1 MKAFIAKHIY
11 QYRGTRIHYETRY
24 LLRRAGISLF
34 ISAFLIALGLGLWL
48 VPILPPYPLPVLSS
62 NMDWEEVQRYLQAV
76 QYSHFLFV
84 VLGSA
89 LIGLACP
96 FLCKIIF
103 FERYLFMKQRQMI
116 AVFVIDRGLFDM
128 ETKQVEKEPMWD
140 FSLGNQAKA
149 RKMVSKERVTY
160 FPKIYYEVTKDK
172 MIRIRFP
179 LDGRKY
185 QDTFLTFTKT
195 LEKTLYCDLDKVID
209 EEGFVCYQFI
219 YGISRDRLTIQDL
232 VSKAGKLALMTR
244 VVWDFDKLPHMLI
257 SGGTGAGKSIFI
269 LSIIKGL
276 LNGACRKEDMKICD
290 PKNADLADLDGIFP
304 SVYAQKGGIL
314 MATRV
319 FKEEMLARSGEMKQM
334 ENYRTGNNY
343 RALGLRPQF
352 LIMDELASF
361 IEMLDMKEKSEY
373 ISNLKQI
380 VMLGRQAG
388 FFLIVGLQR
397 PDTEYLG
404 GGIRDQFNFRV
415 ALGSNSEIG
424 YRMMFGDVDKQFGF
438 KTVKGFGYVDA
449 GKGVISEFYSP
460 YVNPE
465 YDFLEEFQNLSFTAG
480 EIK

>member
-11 QYRGTRIHYETRY
+11 QYRGTRIRYDTRY
-24 LLRRAGISLF
+24 LLRRAGINLF
-34 ISAFLIALGLGLWL
+34 ISAFLVTLILGLWL
-48 VPILPPYPLPVLSS
+48 VPILPPYPFPVLKTSES
-62 NMDWEEVQRYLQAV
+62 WEEIQRYVQAV
-76 QYSHFLFV
+76 EYNHILFV
-84 VLGSA
+84 LLGSV
-89 LIGLACP
+89 LVGLTCP

-128 ETKQVEKEPMWD
+128 ETKQVEKEHMWD

-149 RKMVSKERVTY
+149 RKMVTKEHVTY

-195 LEKTLYCDLDKVID
+195 LEKTLYCDLDKVIN
-209 EEGFVCYQFI
+209 EEGFICYQFI

-232 VSKAGKLALMTR
+232 VSKAGKLPLMKR
-244 VVWDFDKLPHMLI
+244 VIWDFDKLPHMLI

-276 LNGACRKEDMKICD
+276 LNGACQKEDMKICD
-290 PKNADLADLDGIFP
+290 PKNADLADLEGIFP
-304 SVYAQKGGIL
+304 SVYSQKNGIL

-319 FKEEMLARSGEMKQM
+319 FKEEMLTRSGEMKQM

-465 YDFLEEFQNLSFTAG
+465 YDFLAEFEE
-480 EIK
+480 IV